1 MPSSPAARPAA
12 PSRLLRGARLATA
25 ALFFTNGALFSNLLP
40 RYPAIKSGLDLTHTQ
55 FGLVVIAFP
64 IGAIVAG
71 LGAAAAI
78 RRFGAADVAVIGTV
92 LTAVGLVVVGWAPAL
107 WLLIAAL
114 FVAGAA
120 DSITDVGQNS
130 HGIAVQRGYGRSI
143 INSFHAVWSAG
154 AVTGGLM
161 GTAAAARD
169 VPLGV
174 HLTVSGVVW
183 VTVAVVARRFTL
195 PPGMS
200 VGPPLAV
207 DRGPAGGPARA
218 WLRRPGVFLAALVLI
233 AMSGTMVEDAGNT
246 WSAVFLSQE
255 LGAVPALAGLGFVA
269 TVGAQFVGRV
279 LGDPMTDRLGQRAVA
294 RIGALLIV
302 TGMGV
307 VVLGPGA
314 GAVVGGFALAGF
326 GSATLVPAAM
336 NAADDMPGM
345 RAGTALTIVSWLM
358 RVAFVVSP
366 PLVGAL
372 GDAFGLRAGLA
383 VVPVLAVGT
392 LLLAGVLRGRPAAPA
407 STGPSLGG

>member
-1 MPSSPAARPAA
+1 MTA
-12 PSRLLRGARLATA
+12 PSRQAPSPLLRNARVATG
-25 ALFFTNGALFSNLLP
+25 ALFFTNGALFANLLP
-40 RYPAIKSGLDLTHTQ
+40 RYPAIKSGLDLTNTE

-64 IGAIVAG
+64 VGAIISG
-71 LGAAAAI
+71 LAAAAAI
-78 RRFGAADVAVIGTV
+78 RRFGAANVAVLGTV
-92 LTAVGLVVVGWAPAL
+92 LTAGGLVAVGWAPAL
-107 WLLIAAL
+107 WLLVAAL
-114 FVAGAA
+114 FVAGSA

-161 GTAAAARD
+161 GTAAAAND

-183 VTVAVVARRFTL
+183 VLVALVARRFTL
-195 PPGMS
+195 PAGMS
-200 VGPPLAV
+200 VGPPLVEEHHAA
-207 DRGPAGGPARA
+207 AGGTVPA
-218 WLRRPGVFLAALVLI
+218 WLRRPPVFLAALVLI
-233 AMSGTMVEDAGNT
+233 AMSGTMVEDAGST
-246 WSAVFLSQE
+246 WSAVFLTQE
-255 LGAVPALAGLGFVA
+255 LDAGPAVAGLGFVA
-269 TVGAQFVGRV
+269 MVGAQFVGRV

-294 RIGALLIV
+294 RFGAVLIIV
-302 TGMGV
+302 GMGLV
-307 VVLGPGA
+307 VVGPAA
-314 GAVVGGFALAGF
+314 GAVVAGFALAGF

-372 GDAFGLRAGLA
+372 GDAFGLRVGLA

-392 LLLAGVLRGRPAAPA
+392 LLLAGVLRGRER
-407 STGPSLGG
+407 

>member
-1 MPSSPAARPAA
+1 MSTSPQARRPA
-12 PSRLLRGARLATA
+12 PSRLMRNARVATG

-40 RYPAIKSGLDLTHTQ
+40 RYPEIKLDLDLTNTQ

-64 IGAIVAG
+64 IGAILSG
-71 LGAAAAI
+71 LAAAAAI
-78 RRFGAADVAVIGTV
+78 RRFGAANVAVGGTV
-92 LTAVGLVVVGWAPAL
+92 LTAAGLVVVGWAPTL
-107 WLLIAAL
+107 WLLVAAL
-114 FVAGAA
+114 FAAGAA
-120 DSITDVGQNS
+120 DSVTDVGQNS

-161 GTAAAARD
+161 GTAAATVS

-174 HLTVSGVVW
+174 HLTVSSAVW
-183 VTVAVVARRFTL
+183 VSVALLARRFTL
-195 PPGMS
+195 PAGMS
-200 VGPPLAV
+200 VGPPIVEPHAAGA
-207 DRGPAGGPARA
+207 GPTRA
-218 WLRRPGVFLAALVLI
+218 WMRRPAVFLVALVLI

-246 WSAVFLSQE
+246 WSAVFLVQE
-255 LGAVPALAGLGFVA
+255 LDAGPTLAGLGFVA

-279 LGDPMTDRLGQRAVA
+279 LGDPMTDRLGQRTVA
-294 RIGALLIV
+294 RIGAVLIIV
-302 TGMGV
+302 GMGIV
-307 VVLGPGA
+307 VVGPAA
-314 GAVVGGFALAGF
+314 GAVVAGFALAGF

-392 LLLAGVLRGRPAAPA
+392 LLLAGVLHGRAPA
-407 STGPSLGG
+407 PERR

>member
-1 MPSSPAARPAA
+1 VPTPSTRRPA
-12 PSRLLRGARLATA
+12 PTRQLRNARLATG

-40 RYPAIKSGLDLTHTQ
+40 RYPQIKSGLELTNTQ

-64 IGAIVAG
+64 IGAITAG
-71 LGAAAAI
+71 LAAAAAI
-78 RRFGAADVAVIGTV
+78 RRFGAANVAVIGTV
-92 LTAVGLVVVGWAPAL
+92 LTAAALVVVGWAPAL
-107 WLLIAAL
+107 WLLVLAL
-114 FVAGAA
+114 FMGGAA
-120 DSITDVGQNS
+120 DAVTDVGQNS

-161 GTAAAARD
+161 GTAAAANE
-169 VPLGV
+169 VSLGA
-174 HLTVSGVVW
+174 HLTVSSVIWVVM
-183 VTVAVVARRFTL
+183 AVVARRFTL

-200 VGPPLAV
+200 VGPALVEEHTA
-207 DRGPAGGPARA
+207 AGGPTRA
-218 WLRRPGVFLAALVLI
+218 WLRRPSVFLAALVLI

-246 WSAVFLSQE
+246 WSAVFLTQE
-255 LGAVPALAGLGFVA
+255 LDAGPALAGFGFVA

-279 LGDPMTDRLGQRAVA
+279 LGDPMTDRWGQRAVA
-294 RIGALLIV
+294 RFGAVLILL
-302 TGMGV
+302 GMGLV
-307 VVLGPGA
+307 VVGPSA
-314 GAVVGGFALAGF
+314 GAVIAGFGLAGF

-358 RVAFVVSP
+358 RVAFIVSP

-383 VVPVLAVGT
+383 VVPLLAVGT
-392 LLLAGVLRGRPAAPA
+392 LLVAGVLRGRVPTSDSRA
-407 STGPSLGG
+407 

>member
-1 MPSSPAARPAA
+1 MTTRRP
-12 PSRLLRGARLATA
+12 PSRLLRNARVATG
-25 ALFFTNGALFSNLLP
+25 ALFFTNGALFANLLP
-40 RYPAIKSGLDLTHTQ
+40 RYPAIKSGLELTNTE

-64 IGAIVAG
+64 VGAIISG
-71 LGAAAAI
+71 LAAAAAI
-78 RRFGAADVAVIGTV
+78 RRFGPANVAVLGTV
-92 LTAVGLVVVGWAPAL
+92 LTAAGLVAVGWSPAL
-107 WLLIAAL
+107 WLLVAAL
-114 FVAGAA
+114 FVAGSA

-161 GTAAAARD
+161 GTAAAANE

-174 HLTVSGVVW
+174 HLTVSGVLW
-183 VTVAVVARRFTL
+183 VLVALVARRFTL
-195 PPGMS
+195 PAGMS
-200 VGPPLAV
+200 VGPPLVEEHHAA
-207 DRGPAGGPARA
+207 AGGAVPA
-218 WLRRPGVFLAALVLI
+218 WLRRPPVFLAALVLI
-233 AMSGTMVEDAGNT
+233 AMSGTMVEDAGST
-246 WSAVFLSQE
+246 WSAVFLTQE
-255 LGAVPALAGLGFVA
+255 LDAGPALAGLGFVA
-269 TVGAQFVGRV
+269 MVGAQFVGRV

-294 RIGALLIV
+294 RFGAVLIIV
-302 TGMGV
+302 GMGLV
-307 VVLGPGA
+307 VVGPA
-314 GAVVGGFALAGF
+314 AFAVVAGFALAGF

-372 GDAFGLRAGLA
+372 GDAFGLRVGLA

-392 LLLAGVLRGRPAAPA
+392 LLLAGVLRGRER
-407 STGPSLGG
+407 

>member
-1 MPSSPAARPAA
+1 MSTTPSRQA
-12 PSRLLRGARLATA
+12 PSRLLRNARVATG
-25 ALFFTNGALFSNLLP
+25 ALFFTNGALFANLLP
-40 RYPAIKSGLDLTHTQ
+40 RYPAIKSGLDLTNTE

-64 IGAIVAG
+64 VGAIISG
-71 LGAAAAI
+71 LAAAAAI
-78 RRFGAADVAVIGTV
+78 RRFGPANVAVLGTV
-92 LTAVGLVVVGWAPAL
+92 LTAAGLVAVGWSPAL
-107 WLLIAAL
+107 WMLVAAL
-114 FVAGAA
+114 FVAGSA

-161 GTAAAARD
+161 GTAAAAND

-183 VTVAVVARRFTL
+183 VLVALVARRFTL
-195 PPGMS
+195 PAGMS
-200 VGPPLAV
+200 VGPPLVEGHHA
-207 DRGPAGGPARA
+207 PAGRPVAA
-218 WLRRPGVFLAALVLI
+218 WLRRPPVFLAALVLI
-233 AMSGTMVEDAGNT
+233 AMSGTMVEDAGST
-246 WSAVFLSQE
+246 WSAVFLTQE
-255 LGAVPALAGLGFVA
+255 LDAGPALAGLAFVA
-269 TVGAQFVGRV
+269 MVGAQFVGRV

-294 RIGALLIV
+294 RLGAALIV
-302 TGMGV
+302 VGMGL
-307 VVLGPGA
+307 VVLGPS
-314 GAVVGGFALAGF
+314 AVAVIAGFALAGF

-392 LLLAGVLRGRPAAPA
+392 LLLAGVLRGRVR
-407 STGPSLGG
+407 

>member
-1 MPSSPAARPAA
+1 VPQRLTGRPAA
-12 PSRLLRGARLATA
+12 PTRRLRNARLATG
-25 ALFFTNGALFSNLLP
+25 ALFFTNGAIFSNLLP
-40 RYPAIKSGLDLTHTQ
+40 RYPSVKDGLDLTNTE

-64 IGAIVAG
+64 VGAILAG

-78 RRFGAADVAVIGTV
+78 RRFGAGNVAVLGTV
-92 LTAVGLVVVGWAPAL
+92 LTACGIVVAGWAPSL
-107 WLLIAAL
+107 WLLVLGL
-114 FVAGAA
+114 FVAGSMDA
-120 DSITDVGQNS
+120 ITDVGQNS

-161 GTAAAARD
+161 GTAAAANGL
-169 VPLGV
+169 PLGV
-174 HLTVSGVVW
+174 HLTISSVVW
-183 VTVAVVARRFTL
+183 ATVAVVARRFTL
-195 PPGMS
+195 PAGMS
-200 VGPPLAV
+200 VGPPIAEEEHATGASPSP
-207 DRGPAGGPARA
+207 R
-218 WLRRPGVFLAALVLI
+218 WLRRPSLYIAALVLI
-233 AMSGTMVEDAGNT
+233 AMSGTMLEDAGNT
-246 WSAVFLSQE
+246 WSAVFLAQE
-255 LGAVPALAGLGFVA
+255 LDAAPALAGLGFVA

-294 RIGALLIV
+294 RIGAALIV
-302 TGMGV
+302 IGMGV
-307 VVLGPGA
+307 VVLGPSA
-314 GAVVGGFALAGF
+314 PVVIAGFALGGF

-345 RAGTALTIVSWLM
+345 RPGTALTIVSWLM

-392 LLLAGVLRGRPAAPA
+392 LVFAGVLRGRPAPAPA
-407 STGPSLGG
+407 GRPA

>member
-1 MPSSPAARPAA
+1 MSTASRPA
-12 PSRLLRGARLATA
+12 PSRLLRNARVATG

-40 RYPAIKSGLDLTHTQ
+40 RYPAIKSGLDLTNTE

-64 IGAIVAG
+64 VGAIISG
-71 LGAAAAI
+71 LAAAAAI
-78 RRFGAADVAVIGTV
+78 RRFGAANVAVIGTV
-92 LTAVGLVVVGWAPAL
+92 LTAAGLVAVGWAPAL
-107 WLLIAAL
+107 WLIVAAL
-114 FVAGAA
+114 FVAGSA

-161 GTAAAARD
+161 GTAAAANE
-169 VPLGV
+169 VPLGL
-174 HLTVSGVVW
+174 HLTVSSVVW
-183 VTVAVVARRFTL
+183 VLVAFVARRFTL
-195 PPGMS
+195 PAGMS
-200 VGPPLAV
+200 VGPPLV
-207 DRGPAGGPARA
+207 EEHHTAGGPAAA
-218 WLRRPGVFLAALVLI
+218 WLRRPPVLLAALVLI

-246 WSAVFLSQE
+246 WSAVFLTQE
-255 LGAVPALAGLGFVA
+255 LDAGPALAGLAFVA

-294 RIGALLIV
+294 RLGAALIIV
-302 TGMGV
+302 GMGL
-307 VVLGPGA
+307 VVLGPSSV
-314 GAVVGGFALAGF
+314 AVIAGFALAGF

-345 RAGTALTIVSWLM
+345 RAGNALTIVSWLM

-366 PLVGAL
+366 PLVGAI
-372 GDAFGLRAGLA
+372 GDAAGLRAGLA

-392 LLLAGVLRGRPAAPA
+392 LLLAGVLRGRER
-407 STGPSLGG
+407 